1 MQCHFSKLISFVLK
15 STNILLLMCRPEV
28 ESKSMRFKMLT
39 EHKNVIGQ
47 SRAFD
52 GAILYLP
59 IKITEKV
66 RDARLLLVITCTH
79 KSVKQPFC
87 DLYAGTETYSQ

>member
-1 MQCHFSKLISFVLK
+1 M
-15 STNILLLMCRPEV
+15 NIHCLMDRPEV
-28 ESKSMRFKMLT
+28 ESKSMRFKMMT

-66 RDARLLLVITCTH
+66 CR
-79 KSVKQPFC
+79 
-87 DLYAGTETYSQ
+87 YSQSVLSHLIL

>member
-1 MQCHFSKLISFVLK
+1 MLYHLSEFTCYRICSDI
-15 STNILLLMCRPEV
+15 IMCYYRPEV
-28 ESKSMRFKMLT
+28 ESKSMRFKMMT

-66 RDARLLLVITCTH
+66 
-79 KSVKQPFC
+79 SNS
-87 DLYAGTETYSQ
+87 YTYPCE

>member
-1 MQCHFSKLISFVLK
+1 M
-15 STNILLLMCRPEV
+15 M
-28 ESKSMRFKMLT
+28 T

-66 RDARLLLVITCTH
+66 SDAILCGSTFVHTCNWFTEATSVLL
-79 KSVKQPFC
+79 SV
-87 DLYAGTETYSQ
+87 GTEADS

>member
-1 MQCHFSKLISFVLK
+1 
-15 STNILLLMCRPEV
+15 
-28 ESKSMRFKMLT
+28 MRFKMIT

-52 GAILYLP
+52 GAILYIP

-66 RDARLLLVITCTH
+66 SDTYIFTLVQHSHRCDQCEVVYSCRDRSSLLIASDQQMVPALIFISH
-79 KSVKQPFC
+79 
-87 DLYAGTETYSQ
+87 

>member
-1 MQCHFSKLISFVLK
+1 
-15 STNILLLMCRPEV
+15 MCFCCAKVRVFIFTYRPEV
-28 ESKSMRFKMLT
+28 ESKNMRFKMIT

-66 RDARLLLVITCTH
+66 SDMSLLHLYTQLNQRSKEASCLL
-79 KSVKQPFC
+79 FC
-87 DLYAGTETYSQ
+87 VGTEAHS